1 MATQAGALPS
11 STPYLIGGDDKAKQE
26 YFDAIQKTL
35 AALEART
42 QQGPNLFQ
50 VGAALLDPGRTG
62 NFGEAVGKAAGVF
75 GAQQEKQQEAQLPI
89 AQMRAQLA
97 GQKYEVENQAK
108 ALQLL
113 SSTLG
118 VAPAQVEG
126 VLSSGNVTPDVAEK
140 LAKIYPMVAQL
151 SPKVGEIVKGT
162 FTMQN
167 ELGKLNLDRDR
178 FKADQDQRK
187 VTNAVEDRKMGMG
200 ETELIAKYGE
210 GVVELMPG
218 GTRLPPKPAVAP
230 SAPAGMPPSAGAMPP
245 PPTAGM
251 PPPPAPAGLPG
262 AAPATTVPP
271 VVMPLVAQQKAGAL
285 PTPAVSAQPAL
296 PTPGQAPTIPP
307 KPADL
312 QGMPLAAQAAIQQ
325 KRVEESDKTYNA
337 KRDEI
342 LNYTPQLLESSNTNL
357 KQLNEIATR
366 KPQIFAM
373 MQNEGLISGIMT
385 AAQEGVQAQ
394 AGQYS
399 MRVGLPVK
407 EFLQRVKLSPEDQQS
422 VRDVSRILG
431 TEFLSNVKA
440 NKGLLGVNP
449 TDNDARLL
457 QAPMASIDDSSKAV
471 QLWARQQLL
480 LNKQREAL
488 YGAYDGYTNKVGTA
502 ASPRQF
508 FSPGSVY
515 EKINKDYSDYRMQ
528 LFRQFN
534 P

>member
-1 MATQAGALPS
+1 MAQTGALPS
-11 STPYLIGGDDKAKQE
+11 ATPFMIGGDDKAKSE

-50 VGAALLDPGRTG
+50 VGAAFLDPGRTG
-62 NFGEAVGKAAGVF
+62 NFGEALGRASGVVA
-75 GAQQEKQQEAQLPI
+75 AQQEKQREAELPI

-97 GQKYEVENQAK
+97 GQKYEVENQGK

-113 SSTLG
+113 SATLG

-126 VLSSGNVTPDVAEK
+126 ILSSGNVTPDVAAK

-167 ELGKLNLDRDR
+167 EMGKLNLDREK
-178 FKADQDQRK
+178 FVAEQDQRK
-187 VTNAVEDRKMGMG
+187 VTNATKDRELGMN
-200 ETELIAKYGE
+200 EAELIAKYGQD
-210 GVVELMPG
+210 VVALMPLG
-218 GTRLPPKPAVAP
+218 KRLGDVPKPAPVGAALPVMPGAP
-230 SAPAGMPPSAGAMPP
+230 SAM
-245 PPTAGM
+245 
-251 PPPPAPAGLPG
+251 PG
-262 AAPATTVPP
+262 AAPAAAVPGAPVPPP
-271 VVMPLVAQQKAGAL
+271 VVMPLVAQQQAGQP
-285 PTPAVSAQPAL
+285 PTPAVTAQPTM
-296 PTPGQAPTIPP
+296 PTPGQAPR
-307 KPADL
+307 ANDL
-312 QGMPLAAQAAIQQ
+312 GGMPLQSRAEIE
-325 KRVEESDKTYNA
+325 KRRVEEADKSFNL

-366 KPQIFAM
+366 RPQIFAI
-373 MQNEGLISGIMT
+373 MQEKGLLSGLLT
-385 AAQEGVQAQ
+385 AAQEGAQAQ
-394 AGQYS
+394 AGTYTA
-399 MRVGLPVK
+399 RLGLPVK
-407 EFLQRVKLSPEDQQS
+407 DFLQRVRLEPEDQQA

-431 TEFLSNVKA
+431 TEFLANVKA

-488 YGAYDGYTNKVGTA
+488 YGAYDGYTSRVGPA

-515 EKINKDYSDYRMQ
+515 EKINKDYAEYRMQ

-534 P
+534 PQ

>member
-1 MATQAGALPS
+1 MATTGALPA
-11 STPYLIGGDDKAKQE
+11 STPFMIGGDDQAKQE

-42 QQGPNLFQ
+42 QQGPNWFQ

-62 NFGEAVGKAAGVF
+62 NFGEAAGRAAGVI
-75 GAQQEKQQEAQLPI
+75 GAQQEKMQEAQLPI

-97 GQKYEVENQAK
+97 GQKYEVENQGK

-113 SSTLG
+113 SATLG
-118 VAPAQVEG
+118 VSPAQVEG
-126 VLSSGNVTPDVAEK
+126 ILSSGNVTPDVAEK
-140 LAKIYPMVAQL
+140 LAKIYPVVAQL
-151 SPKVGEIVKGT
+151 SPKVGEVVKNT
-162 FTMQN
+162 FTMQS
-167 ELGKLNLDRDR
+167 ELGKNQLAVKQFD
-178 FKADQDQRK
+178 AEQAQRK
-187 VTNAVEDRKMGMG
+187 ITNALADRKEGMN
-200 ETELIAKYGE
+200 EAELIAKYGPDI
-210 GVVELMPG
+210 VELMPG
-218 GTRLPPKPAVAP
+218 GKRLVDTKPAPVVQPPAAGALP
-230 SAPAGMPPSAGAMPP
+230 GAPAALPGAVPG
-245 PPTAGM
+245 A
-251 PPPPAPAGLPG
+251 PAPA
-262 AAPATTVPP
+262 P
-271 VVMPLVAQQKAGAL
+271 VVMPLVAQQQAGQL
-285 PTPAVSAQPAL
+285 PAAPAAPAVTAQP
-296 PTPGQAPTIPP
+296 TIPGQAPISAG

-312 QGMPLAAQAAIQQ
+312 AGVPLAAQAEIQR
-325 KRVEESDKTYNA
+325 KRIEEADKSFNA

-342 LNYTPQLLESSNTNL
+342 TNYTPQLLESSNTNL
-357 KQLNEIATR
+357 KQLDEIARR

-373 MQNEGLISGIMT
+373 MQNEGLIAGLMT

-394 AGQYS
+394 AGQYNV
-399 MRVGLPVK
+399 RVGLPVK
-407 EFLQRVKLSPEDQQS
+407 DFLQRVKLSPEDQQA

-480 LNKQREAL
+480 LNKQREKL
-488 YGAYDGYTNKVGTA
+488 YEAYDQYSTKAGPS

-515 EKINKDYSDYRMQ
+515 DKINKEYADYRMQ

>member
-1 MATQAGALPS
+1 MAATGALPS
-11 STPYLIGGDDKAKQE
+11 SMPFMLGGDDKAKSE

-62 NFGEAVGKAAGVF
+62 NFGEAVGRAAGVV
-75 GAQQEKQQEAQLPI
+75 GQYQEKQREAELPI

-97 GQKYEVENQAK
+97 GQKYEVENQGK

-113 SSTLG
+113 ASTLG

-126 VLSSGNVTPDVAEK
+126 VLSSGNMTPDVAAK

-167 ELGKLNLDRDR
+167 EMGKLGLDREK
-178 FKADQDQRK
+178 FVAEQTQRQ
-187 VTNAVEDRKMGMG
+187 VTNAVKDRELGM
-200 ETELIAKYGE
+200 TEADLIAKYGADI
-210 GVVELMPG
+210 VPLMPG
-218 GTRLPPKPAVAP
+218 GKRLGDVPKPA
-230 SAPAGMPPSAGAMPP
+230 
-245 PPTAGM
+245 
-251 PPPPAPAGLPG
+251 PAPAATMPGAPAVMPG
-262 AAPATTVPP
+262 AAPGPVPGAPVPPP
-271 VVMPLVAQQKAGAL
+271 VVMPLVAQQQAGQPPA
-285 PTPAVSAQPAL
+285 PAVTAQPSM
-296 PTPGQAPTIPP
+296 PTPGQAPR
-307 KPADL
+307 ASDL
-312 QGMPLAAQAAIQQ
+312 QGMPLQSRAEIE
-325 KRVEESDKTYNA
+325 KRRVEEADKGFNL

-342 LNYTPQLLESSNTNL
+342 LSYTPQLLESSNTNL
-357 KQLNEIATR
+357 KQLNDIATR
-366 KPQIFAM
+366 RPQIFAI
-373 MQNEGLISGIMT
+373 MQEKGLISGLLT
-385 AAQEGVQAQ
+385 AAQEGAQ
-394 AGQYS
+394 ANVGTYS
-399 MRVGLPVK
+399 ARLGLPVK
-407 EFLQRVKLSPEDQQS
+407 DFLQRVKLEPEDQQA

-431 TEFLSNVKA
+431 AEFLSNVKA

-488 YGAYDGYTNKVGTA
+488 YGAYDGYSSRVGPA

-515 EKINKDYSDYRMQ
+515 EKINKDYAEYRMQ

-534 P
+534 PQ

>member
-1 MATQAGALPS
+1 MATPTGALPS
-11 STPYLIGGDDKAKQE
+11 SMPFMIGGDDKAKSE

-62 NFGEAVGKAAGVF
+62 NFGEAVGRAAGVV
-75 GAQQEKQQEAQLPI
+75 GQYQEKQREAELPI

-97 GQKYEVENQAK
+97 GQKYEVENQGK

-113 SSTLG
+113 SATLG

-126 VLSSGNVTPDVAEK
+126 VLSSGNMTPDVAAK

-167 ELGKLNLDRDR
+167 EMGKLGLDREK
-178 FKADQDQRK
+178 FVAEQTQRQ
-187 VTNAVEDRKMGMG
+187 VTNAVKDRELGM
-200 ETELIAKYGE
+200 TEADLIAKYGADI
-210 GVVELMPG
+210 VPLMPG
-218 GTRLPPKPAVAP
+218 GKRLGDIPKPAPAP
-230 SAPAGMPPSAGAMPP
+230 TTAMPGAPAVM
-245 PPTAGM
+245 
-251 PPPPAPAGLPG
+251 PG
-262 AAPATTVPP
+262 AAPGPVPGAPVPPP
-271 VVMPLVAQQKAGAL
+271 VVMPLVAQQQAGQPPA
-285 PTPAVSAQPAL
+285 PAVTAQPPM
-296 PTPGQAPTIPP
+296 PTPGQAPR
-307 KPADL
+307 ASDL
-312 QGMPLAAQAAIQQ
+312 QGMPLQSRAEIE
-325 KRVEESDKTYNA
+325 KRRVEEADKSFNL

-366 KPQIFAM
+366 RPQIFAI
-373 MQNEGLISGIMT
+373 MQEKGLLSGLLT
-385 AAQEGVQAQ
+385 AAQEGAQAQ
-394 AGQYS
+394 AGTYTA
-399 MRVGLPVK
+399 RLGLPVK
-407 EFLQRVKLSPEDQQS
+407 DFLQRVKLEPEDQQA

-431 TEFLSNVKA
+431 TEFLANVKA
-440 NKGLLGVNP
+440 NKGLLGINP

-471 QLWARQQLL
+471 QLWSRQQLL

-488 YGAYDGYTNKVGTA
+488 YGAYDGYTRRVGPA

-515 EKINKDYSDYRMQ
+515 EKINKDYADYRMQ

-534 P
+534 PQ

>member
-1 MATQAGALPS
+1 MAATGALPS
-11 STPYLIGGDDKAKQE
+11 STPFMIGGDDKAKTE

-62 NFGEAVGKAAGVF
+62 NFGEAVGRAAGVV
-75 GAQQEKQQEAQLPI
+75 GQYQEKQREAELPI

-97 GQKYEVENQAK
+97 GQKYEVENQGK

-113 SSTLG
+113 SATLG

-126 VLSSGNVTPDVAEK
+126 VLSSGNVTPDVAAK

-167 ELGKLNLDRDR
+167 EMGKLNLDREK
-178 FKADQDQRK
+178 FVAEQDQRK
-187 VTNAVEDRKMGMG
+187 VTNAVKDRELGM
-200 ETELIAKYGE
+200 TEADLIAKYGDA
-210 GVVELMPG
+210 VVAIMPG
-218 GTRLPPKPAVAP
+218 GQRFGNIPKPAPVGAPAPAAAMPGAP
-230 SAPAGMPPSAGAMPP
+230 SAM
-245 PPTAGM
+245 
-251 PPPPAPAGLPG
+251 PG
-262 AAPATTVPP
+262 AAPGAVPGAPAPAP
-271 VVMPLVAQQKAGAL
+271 VVMPLVAQQQAGQPPA
-285 PTPAVSAQPAL
+285 PAVTAQPPM
-296 PTPGQAPTIPP
+296 PTPGQAPR
-307 KPADL
+307 ASDL
-312 QGMPLAAQAAIQQ
+312 QGMPLQSRAEIE
-325 KRVEESDKTYNA
+325 KRRVEEADKSFNL

-366 KPQIFAM
+366 RPQIFAI
-373 MQNEGLISGIMT
+373 MQEKGLLSGLLT
-385 AAQEGVQAQ
+385 AAQEGAQAQ
-394 AGQYS
+394 AGTYTA
-399 MRVGLPVK
+399 RLGLPVK
-407 EFLQRVKLSPEDQQS
+407 DFLQRVKLEPEDQQA

-431 TEFLSNVKA
+431 TEFLANVKA
-440 NKGLLGVNP
+440 NKGLLGINP

-457 QAPMASIDDSSKAV
+457 QAPMASIDDSSRAV

-480 LNKQREAL
+480 LNKQREKL
-488 YGAYDGYTNKVGTA
+488 YGAYDAYTSSVGPA

-508 FSPGSVY
+508 FSPGSIY
-515 EKINKDYSDYRMQ
+515 EKINKEYADYRMQ

>member
-1 MATQAGALPS
+1 MATPTGALPS
-11 STPYLIGGDDKAKQE
+11 SLPFMLGGDDKAKNE

-62 NFGEAVGKAAGVF
+62 NFGEAVGRAAGVV
-75 GAQQEKQQEAQLPI
+75 GQYQEKQREAALPI

-97 GQKYEVENQAK
+97 GQKYEVENQGK

-113 SSTLG
+113 SATLG

-126 VLSSGNVTPDVAEK
+126 VLSSGNVTPDVAAK

-167 ELGKLNLDRDR
+167 EMGKLQLDRD
-178 FKADQDQRK
+178 KLKGEQDQRK
-187 VTNAVEDRKMGMG
+187 VTNALEDRKLGMN
-200 ETELIAKYGE
+200 EAELIAKYGQD
-210 GVVELMPG
+210 VVALMPSG
-218 GTRLPPKPAVAP
+218 VRLADVPKPVPAVQQ
-230 SAPAGMPPSAGAMPP
+230 
-245 PPTAGM
+245 
-251 PPPPAPAGLPG
+251 PAPAAAMPGAPAAMPG
-262 AAPATTVPP
+262 AAPGAVPGAPVPPP
-271 VVMPLVAQQKAGAL
+271 VVMPLVAQQQAGQPPA
-285 PTPAVSAQPAL
+285 PAVTAQPPM
-296 PTPGQAPTIPP
+296 PTPGQAPR
-307 KPADL
+307 ASDL
-312 QGMPLAAQAAIQQ
+312 QGMPLQSRAEIE
-325 KRVEESDKTYNA
+325 KRRVEEADKSFNL

-366 KPQIFAM
+366 RPQIFAI
-373 MQNEGLISGIMT
+373 MQEKGLLSGLLT
-385 AAQEGVQAQ
+385 AAQEGAQAQ
-394 AGQYS
+394 AGTYTA
-399 MRVGLPVK
+399 RLGLPVK
-407 EFLQRVKLSPEDQQS
+407 DFLQRVKLEPEDQQA

-431 TEFLSNVKA
+431 TEFLANVKA
-440 NKGLLGVNP
+440 NKGLLGINP

-488 YGAYDGYTNKVGTA
+488 YGAYDGYTSRVGPA

-515 EKINKDYSDYRMQ
+515 EKINKDYAEYRMQ

-534 P
+534 PQ

>member
-1 MATQAGALPS
+1 MATPTGALPS
-11 STPYLIGGDDKAKQE
+11 SLPFMLGGDDKAKSE

-62 NFGEAVGKAAGVF
+62 NFGEAVGRAAGVV
-75 GAQQEKQQEAQLPI
+75 GQYQEKQREAELPI

-97 GQKYEVENQAK
+97 GQKYEVENQGK

-113 SSTLG
+113 SATLG

-126 VLSSGNVTPDVAEK
+126 VLSSGNVPPDVAAK

-167 ELGKLNLDRDR
+167 EMGKLGLERER
-178 FKADQDQRK
+178 FVAEQDQRK
-187 VTNAVEDRKMGMG
+187 VTNAVKDRELGMT
-200 ETELIAKYGE
+200 ETELIAKYGDA
-210 GVVELMPG
+210 VVALMPSG
-218 GTRLPPKPAVAP
+218 QRFAGSKPAAP
-230 SAPAGMPPSAGAMPP
+230 VVQ
-245 PPTAGM
+245 
-251 PPPPAPAGLPG
+251 PPAPAAAVPGVPAALPG
-262 AAPATTVPP
+262 AAPGAIPGAPVPPP
-271 VVMPLVAQQKAGAL
+271 VVMPLVAQQQAA
-285 PTPAVSAQPAL
+285 PTAPAVTAQPAM
-296 PTPGQAPTIPP
+296 PTPGQVPRAN
-307 KPADL
+307 DL
-312 QGMPLAAQAAIQQ
+312 GGMPLQSQAEIQKQ
-325 KRVEESDKTYNA
+325 RVQEADKSFNA

-342 LNYTPQLLESSNTNL
+342 LNYTPQLLEASNTNL
-357 KQLNEIATR
+357 KQLNEIATN
-366 KPQIFAM
+366 KPQIFAI
-373 MQNEGLISGIMT
+373 MQQQGLLAGLMT
-385 AAQEGVQAQ
+385 AAQEGIQAQ
-394 AGQYS
+394 AGAYQV
-399 MRVGLPVK
+399 RIGLPVK
-407 EFLQRVKLSPEDQQS
+407 DFLEKVKLSPADQQS

-488 YGAYDGYTNKVGTA
+488 YGAYDGYTSRVGPA

-515 EKINKDYSDYRMQ
+515 EKINKDYSGLRME

-534 P
+534 PQ

>member
-1 MATQAGALPS
+1 MATTGALPS
-11 STPYLIGGDDKAKQE
+11 TTPFLIGGDDKAKSE

-42 QQGPNLFQ
+42 QQGPNPFQ
-50 VGAALLDPGRTG
+50 VAAALLDPGRTG
-62 NFGEAVGKAAGVF
+62 HFSEAAGKASGVI
-75 GAQQEKQQEAQLPI
+75 GQYQEKQREAELPI

-97 GQKYEVENQAK
+97 GQKYEVENQGK

-113 SSTLG
+113 ASTLG

-126 VLSSGNVTPDVAEK
+126 VLSSGNVTPDVAAK

-167 ELGKLNLDRDR
+167 EMGKLQLDRDR
-178 FKADQDQRK
+178 FKQEQDQRLI
-187 VTNAVEDRKMGMG
+187 TNALEDRKLGM
-200 ETELIAKYGE
+200 TEADLIAKYGDA
-210 GVVELMPG
+210 VVAIMPG
-218 GTRLPPKPAVAP
+218 GQRFAGSKPAAP
-230 SAPAGMPPSAGAMPP
+230 VVQ
-245 PPTAGM
+245 
-251 PPPPAPAGLPG
+251 PPAPAAAMPGAPSAMPG
-262 AAPATTVPP
+262 AAPGAVPGASVPPP
-271 VVMPLVAQQKAGAL
+271 VVMPLVAQQQAA
-285 PTPAVSAQPAL
+285 PAAPAVTAQPPM
-296 PTPGQAPTIPP
+296 PTPGQAPR
-307 KPADL
+307 ANDL
-312 QGMPLAAQAAIQQ
+312 QGMPLQSRAEIEKQ
-325 KRVEESDKTYNA
+325 RVQEADKSFNL

-357 KQLNEIATR
+357 KQLNEIATN
-366 KPQIFAM
+366 KPQIFAI
-373 MQNEGLISGIMT
+373 MQQQGLLAGLMT
-385 AAQEGVQAQ
+385 AAQEGIQAQ
-394 AGQYS
+394 AGAYQV
-399 MRVGLPVK
+399 RIGLPVK
-407 EFLQRVKLSPEDQQS
+407 DFLEKVKLSPADQQS

-431 TEFLSNVKA
+431 SEFLSNVKA
-440 NKGLLGVNP
+440 NKGLLGMNP

-457 QAPMASIDDSSKAV
+457 QAPMANIEDSSKAV

-488 YGAYDGYTNKVGTA
+488 YGAYDGYASKVGPA

-515 EKINKDYSDYRMQ
+515 EKINKDYAEYRMQ

-534 P
+534 PQ

>member
-1 MATQAGALPS
+1 MATAGALPS
-11 STPYLIGGDDKAKQE
+11 SSPFLIGGDDKAKTE

-62 NFGEAVGKAAGVF
+62 NFGEALGRASGVVG
-75 GAQQEKQQEAQLPI
+75 QYQEKQREAELPI

-97 GQKYEVENQAK
+97 GQKYEVENQGK

-126 VLSSGNVTPDVAEK
+126 VLASGNVTPDVAAK
-140 LAKIYPMVAQL
+140 LAKIYPIVAQL

-162 FTMQN
+162 FTMQTD
-167 ELGKLNLDRDR
+167 LDKSQLERQK
-178 FKADQDQRK
+178 FEAEQGQRK
-187 VTNAVEDRKMGMG
+187 ITNALEDRKLGMN
-200 ETELIAKYGE
+200 EAELISKYGAD
-210 GVVELMPG
+210 VVALMPG
-218 GTRLPPKPAVAP
+218 GQRLADVPKPSPVVQPPAMP
-230 SAPAGMPPSAGAMPP
+230 GAPAALPGAVP
-245 PPTAGM
+245 GV
-251 PPPPAPAGLPG
+251 PAPA
-262 AAPATTVPP
+262 P
-271 VVMPLVAQQKAGAL
+271 VVMPLVAQQQAGQM
-285 PTPAVSAQPAL
+285 PTPAVNAQPAM
-296 PTPGQAPTIPP
+296 PTPGQAPVSAG

-312 QGMPLAAQAAIQQ
+312 AGIPLAAQADIQKQ
-325 KRVEESDKTYNA
+325 RVQDTDKVFNA

-342 LNYTPQLLESSNTNL
+342 VNFTPQLLESSNTNL
-357 KQLNEIATR
+357 KQLDQIAAK

-373 MQNEGLISGIMT
+373 MQNEGLISGLMT
-385 AAQEGVQAQ
+385 AAQEGIQAQ
-394 AGQYS
+394 AGQYNA
-399 MRVGLPVK
+399 RIGLPVK

-457 QAPMASIDDSSKAV
+457 QAPMASIDDSSRAV

-488 YGAYDGYTNKVGTA
+488 YGAYDQYSTKAGA
-502 ASPRQF
+502 SASPRQF

-515 EKINKDYSDYRMQ
+515 EKINKDYADYRMR
-528 LFRQFN
+528 LFNQFN

>member
-1 MATQAGALPS
+1 MATTGALPS
-11 STPYLIGGDDKAKQE
+11 STPFMIGGDDRAKQE

-62 NFGEAVGKAAGVF
+62 NFGEALGRAAGVI
-75 GAQQEKQQEAQLPI
+75 GQQQEKQREAELPI

-97 GQKYEVENQAK
+97 GQKYEVENQGK

-113 SSTLG
+113 SATLG

-126 VLSSGNVTPDVAEK
+126 VLSSGNVTPDVAAK
-140 LAKIYPMVAQL
+140 LAKIYPVVAQL

-162 FTMQN
+162 FTMQSD
-167 ELGKLNLDRDR
+167 LDKLNLDRQKFD
-178 FKADQDQRK
+178 AEQGQRK
-187 VTNAVEDRKMGMG
+187 ITNALEDRKMGMS
-200 ETELIAKYGE
+200 EAELIAKYGLDI
-210 GVVELMPG
+210 VALMPSG
-218 GTRLPPKPAVAP
+218 VRLADVPKPAA
-230 SAPAGMPPSAGAMPP
+230 
-245 PPTAGM
+245 
-251 PPPPAPAGLPG
+251 PPAPAGALPG
-262 AAPATTVPP
+262 APTAMPGAVPGVPAPAP
-271 VVMPLVAQQKAGAL
+271 VVMPLVAQQQAGQL
-285 PTPAVSAQPAL
+285 PAAPAVTAQPAM
-296 PTPGQAPTIPP
+296 PTPGQAPISAG

-312 QGMPLAAQAAIQQ
+312 VGVPLAAQAEIQKQ
-325 KRVEESDKTYNA
+325 RVQDTDKVFNA

-342 LNYTPQLLESSNTNL
+342 VNYTPQLLESSNTNL
-357 KQLNEIATR
+357 KQLDDIARR

-373 MQNEGLISGIMT
+373 MQNEGLISGLMT
-385 AAQEGVQAQ
+385 AAQEGIQAQ
-394 AGQYS
+394 AGQYNV
-399 MRVGLPVK
+399 RIGLPVK
-407 EFLQRVKLSPEDQQS
+407 EFLQRVKLSPEDQQA

-431 TEFLSNVKA
+431 SEFLSNVKA

-457 QAPMASIDDSSKAV
+457 QAPMASIDDSSRAV

-488 YGAYDGYTNKVGTA
+488 YSAYDQYSAKAGPS

-515 EKINKDYSDYRMQ
+515 EKINKDYADYRMQ

>member
-1 MATQAGALPS
+1 MATPTGALPS
-11 STPYLIGGDDKAKQE
+11 STPFMIGGDDKAKNE

-42 QQGPNLFQ
+42 QQGPNWFQ
-50 VGAALLDPGRTG
+50 VGAALLDPGKTG
-62 NFGEAVGKAAGVF
+62 NFGEAAGRASGVI
-75 GAQQEKQQEAQLPI
+75 GQYQEKQNEAQLPI

-108 ALQLL
+108 ALQML
-113 SSTLG
+113 SATLG
-118 VAPAQVEG
+118 VAPAQVQG
-126 VLSSGNVTPDVAEK
+126 VLSSGNVTPDVAAK
-140 LAKIYPMVAQL
+140 LAQIYPMVAQL

-167 ELGKLNLDRDR
+167 EMGKLGLDREK
-178 FKADQDQRK
+178 FNAEQAQRK
-187 VTNAVEDRKMGMG
+187 VTNAVEDRKLGMG
-200 ETELIAKYGE
+200 ETELIAKYGQD
-210 GVVELMPG
+210 VVALMPG
-218 GTRLPPKPAVAP
+218 SQRLGDIPKPAA
-230 SAPAGMPPSAGAMPP
+230 APA
-245 PPTAGM
+245 
-251 PPPPAPAGLPG
+251 PAPQAGLPG
-262 AAPATTVPP
+262 APAALPGAAPTIPGAPPVPP
-271 VVMPLVAQQKAGAL
+271 VVMPLVAQQQAA
-285 PTPAVSAQPAL
+285 PAAPAVTAQPPM
-296 PTPGQAPTIPP
+296 PTPGQMPRAN
-307 KPADL
+307 DL
-312 QGMPLAAQAAIQQ
+312 GGMPLQSQAEIARQ
-325 KRVEESDKTYNA
+325 RVQEADKSFNA

-373 MQNEGLISGIMT
+373 MQNEGLISGLMT

-394 AGQYS
+394 AGQYNV
-399 MRVGLPVK
+399 RIGLPVK
-407 EFLQRVKLSPEDQQS
+407 DFLQRVKLKGEDQQS

-431 TEFLSNVKA
+431 AEFLSNVKA

-457 QAPMASIDDSSKAV
+457 QAPMASIDDSSRAV
-471 QLWARQQLL
+471 QLWSRQQLL

-488 YGAYDGYTNKVGTA
+488 YGAYDGYTSKVGPA

-515 EKINKDYSDYRMQ
+515 EKINKDYADYRMQ

>member
-1 MATQAGALPS
+1 MAQTGALPS
-11 STPYLIGGDDKAKQE
+11 TTPFMLGGDDKAKSE

-50 VGAALLDPGRTG
+50 VGAAFLDPGRTG
-62 NFGEAVGKAAGVF
+62 NFGEALGRASGVVA
-75 GAQQEKQQEAQLPI
+75 AQQEKQREAELPI

-97 GQKYEVENQAK
+97 GQKYEVENQGK

-113 SSTLG
+113 SATLG

-126 VLSSGNVTPDVAEK
+126 VLSSGNVTPDVAAK

-167 ELGKLNLDRDR
+167 EMGKLNLDREK
-178 FKADQDQRK
+178 FVAEQDQRK
-187 VTNAVEDRKMGMG
+187 ISNATKDRELGMN
-200 ETELIAKYGE
+200 EAELIAKYGQD
-210 GVVELMPG
+210 VVALMPLG
-218 GTRLPPKPAVAP
+218 KRLGDVPKPAPVGAASPAMPGAP
-230 SAPAGMPPSAGAMPP
+230 SAM
-245 PPTAGM
+245 
-251 PPPPAPAGLPG
+251 PG
-262 AAPATTVPP
+262 AAPGAVPGAPVPPP
-271 VVMPLVAQQKAGAL
+271 VVMPLVAQQQAAP
-285 PTPAVSAQPAL
+285 PTPAVTAQPTM
-296 PTPGQAPTIPP
+296 PTPGQAPR
-307 KPADL
+307 ASDL
-312 QGMPLAAQAAIQQ
+312 QGMPLQSRAEIE
-325 KRVEESDKTYNA
+325 KRRVEEADKSFNA

-366 KPQIFAM
+366 RPQIFAI
-373 MQNEGLISGIMT
+373 MQEKGLLSGLLT
-385 AAQEGVQAQ
+385 AAQEGAQAQ
-394 AGQYS
+394 AGTYTA
-399 MRVGLPVK
+399 RLGLPVK
-407 EFLQRVKLSPEDQQS
+407 DFLQRVRLEPEDQQA

-431 TEFLSNVKA
+431 TEFLANVKA

-488 YGAYDGYTNKVGTA
+488 YGAYDGYTSKVGPA

-515 EKINKDYSDYRMQ
+515 EKINKDYAEYRMQ

-534 P
+534 PQ

>member
-1 MATQAGALPS
+1 MATPTGALPS
-11 STPYLIGGDDKAKQE
+11 SLPFMLGGDDKAKSE

-42 QQGPNLFQ
+42 QQGPNWFQ
-50 VGAALLDPGRTG
+50 VGAALLDPGKTG
-62 NFGEAVGKAAGVF
+62 NFGEAAGRAAGVL
-75 GAQQEKQQEAQLPI
+75 GAQQEKQREAELPI

-97 GQKYEVENQAK
+97 GQKYEVENQGK

-113 SSTLG
+113 SATLG

-126 VLSSGNVTPDVAEK
+126 VLSSGNVPPDVAAK

-167 ELGKLNLDRDR
+167 EMGKLNLDREK
-178 FKADQDQRK
+178 FVAEQDQRK
-187 VTNAVEDRKMGMG
+187 VTNAVKDRELGM
-200 ETELIAKYGE
+200 TEADLIAKYGDA
-210 GVVELMPG
+210 VVAIMPG
-218 GTRLPPKPAVAP
+218 GQRFGNIPKPAPVGAPAPAAAMPGAP
-230 SAPAGMPPSAGAMPP
+230 SAM
-245 PPTAGM
+245 
-251 PPPPAPAGLPG
+251 PG
-262 AAPATTVPP
+262 AAPGAVPGAPVPPP
-271 VVMPLVAQQKAGAL
+271 VVMPLVAQQQAGQP
-285 PTPAVSAQPAL
+285 PTPAVTAQPPM
-296 PTPGQAPTIPP
+296 PTPGQVPRAN
-307 KPADL
+307 DL
-312 QGMPLAAQAAIQQ
+312 GGMPLQSQAEIQKQ
-325 KRVEESDKTYNA
+325 RVQEADKSFNA

-373 MQNEGLISGIMT
+373 MQNEGLLSGLMT
-385 AAQEGVQAQ
+385 AAQEGIQAQ
-394 AGQYS
+394 AGQYNV
-399 MRVGLPVK
+399 RVGLPVK
-407 EFLQRVKLSPEDQQS
+407 EFLQRVKLSPEDQQA

-457 QAPMASIDDSSKAV
+457 QAPMASIDDSSRAV

-480 LNKQREAL
+480 LNKQREKL
-488 YGAYDGYTNKVGTA
+488 YGAYDAYTSSVGPA

-515 EKINKDYSDYRMQ
+515 EKINKEYADYRMQ

>member
-1 MATQAGALPS
+1 MAQTGALPS
-11 STPYLIGGDDKAKQE
+11 STPFMIGGDDKAKSE

-50 VGAALLDPGRTG
+50 VGAAFLDPGRTG
-62 NFGEAVGKAAGVF
+62 NFGEALGRASGVVA
-75 GAQQEKQQEAQLPI
+75 AQQEKQREAELPI

-97 GQKYEVENQAK
+97 GQKYEVENQGK

-113 SSTLG
+113 SATLG

-126 VLSSGNVTPDVAEK
+126 VLSSGNVTPDVAAK

-167 ELGKLNLDRDR
+167 EIGKLNLDRER
-178 FKADQDQRK
+178 FVAEQTQRQ
-187 VTNAVEDRKMGMG
+187 VTNAVKDRELGMN
-200 ETELIAKYGE
+200 EADLIAKYGADI
-210 GVVELMPG
+210 VPLMPG
-218 GTRLPPKPAVAP
+218 GKRLGDIPKPAPAP
-230 SAPAGMPPSAGAMPP
+230 TTAMPGAPAAM
-245 PPTAGM
+245 
-251 PPPPAPAGLPG
+251 PG
-262 AAPATTVPP
+262 AAPGPVPGAPVPPP
-271 VVMPLVAQQKAGAL
+271 VVMPLVAQQQAGQPPA
-285 PTPAVSAQPAL
+285 PAVTAQPPM
-296 PTPGQAPTIPP
+296 PTPGQAPR
-307 KPADL
+307 ASDL
-312 QGMPLAAQAAIQQ
+312 QGMPLQSRAEIE
-325 KRVEESDKTYNA
+325 KRRVEEADKSFNL

-366 KPQIFAM
+366 RPQIFAI
-373 MQNEGLISGIMT
+373 MQEKGLLSGLLT
-385 AAQEGVQAQ
+385 AAQEGAQAQ
-394 AGQYS
+394 AGTYTA
-399 MRVGLPVK
+399 RLGLPVK
-407 EFLQRVKLSPEDQQS
+407 DFLQRVRLEPEDQQA

-431 TEFLSNVKA
+431 TEFLANVKA

-488 YGAYDGYTNKVGTA
+488 YGAYDGYTSKVGPA

-515 EKINKDYSDYRMQ
+515 EKINKDYAEYRMQ

-534 P
+534 PQ

>member
-1 MATQAGALPS
+1 MAATGALPS
-11 STPYLIGGDDKAKQE
+11 SMPFMLGGDDKAKSE

-62 NFGEAVGKAAGVF
+62 NFGEAVGRAAGVV
-75 GAQQEKQQEAQLPI
+75 GQYQEKQNEAQLPI

-97 GQKYEVENQAK
+97 GQKYEVENQGK

-126 VLSSGNVTPDVAEK
+126 VLSSGNVTPDVAAK

-167 ELGKLNLDRDR
+167 EMGKLGLDREK
-178 FKADQDQRK
+178 FVAEQDQRK
-187 VTNAVEDRKMGMG
+187 VINATKDRELGM
-200 ETELIAKYGE
+200 TEADLIAKYGDA
-210 GVVELMPG
+210 VVAVMPG
-218 GTRLPPKPAVAP
+218 GKRLGDIPKPA
-230 SAPAGMPPSAGAMPP
+230 
-245 PPTAGM
+245 
-251 PPPPAPAGLPG
+251 PAPAATMPGAPAAMPG
-262 AAPATTVPP
+262 AAPGPVPGAPVPPP
-271 VVMPLVAQQKAGAL
+271 VVMPLVAQQQAGQPPA
-285 PTPAVSAQPAL
+285 PAVTAQPPM
-296 PTPGQAPTIPP
+296 PTPGQAPRPN
-307 KPADL
+307 DL
-312 QGMPLAAQAAIQQ
+312 QGMPLQSQAEIQR
-325 KRVEESDKTYNA
+325 KRVEEADKGFNL

-342 LNYTPQLLESSNTNL
+342 LSYTPQLLESSNTNL
-357 KQLNEIATR
+357 KQLNDIATKR
-366 KPQIFAM
+366 PQIFAI
-373 MQNEGLISGIMT
+373 MQEKGLISGLLT
-385 AAQEGVQAQ
+385 AAQEGAQ
-394 AGQYS
+394 ANVGTYS
-399 MRVGLPVK
+399 ARLGLPVK
-407 EFLQRVKLSPEDQQS
+407 DFLQRVKLEPEDQQA

-431 TEFLSNVKA
+431 AEFLSNVKA
-440 NKGLLGVNP
+440 NKGLLGMNP

-471 QLWARQQLL
+471 QLWSRQQLL

-488 YGAYDGYTNKVGTA
+488 YGAYDGYSSRVGPA

-515 EKINKDYSDYRMQ
+515 EKINKDYAEYRMQ

-534 P
+534 PQ

>member
-1 MATQAGALPS
+1 MAQTGALPS
-11 STPYLIGGDDKAKQE
+11 ATPFLIGGDDKAKSE

-35 AALEART
+35 SALEART
-42 QQGPNLFQ
+42 QQGPNPFQ

-62 NFGEAVGKAAGVF
+62 NFGEAVGRAAGVV
-75 GAQQEKQQEAQLPI
+75 GQYQEKQREAELPI

-97 GQKYEVENQAK
+97 GQKYEVENQGK

-113 SSTLG
+113 AATLG

-126 VLSSGNVTPDVAEK
+126 VLSSGNVTPDVAAK

-167 ELGKLNLDRDR
+167 EMGKLSLDREK
-178 FKADQDQRK
+178 FVAEQDQRK
-187 VTNAVEDRKMGMG
+187 IINATKDRELGMN
-200 ETELIAKYGE
+200 EAELIAKYGQD
-210 GVVELMPG
+210 VVALMPLG
-218 GTRLPPKPAVAP
+218 KRLGDVPKPAPVGAALPAMPGAP
-230 SAPAGMPPSAGAMPP
+230 SAM
-245 PPTAGM
+245 
-251 PPPPAPAGLPG
+251 PG
-262 AAPATTVPP
+262 AAPGAVPCAPVPPP
-271 VVMPLVAQQKAGAL
+271 VVMPLVAQQQASQP
-285 PTPAVSAQPAL
+285 PTPAVTAQPTM
-296 PTPGQAPTIPP
+296 PTPGQAPR
-307 KPADL
+307 ANDL
-312 QGMPLAAQAAIQQ
+312 QGMPLQSRAEIE
-325 KRVEESDKTYNA
+325 KRRVEEADKSFNL

-366 KPQIFAM
+366 RPQIFAI
-373 MQNEGLISGIMT
+373 MQEKGLLSGLLT
-385 AAQEGVQAQ
+385 AAQEGAQAQ
-394 AGQYS
+394 AGTYTA
-399 MRVGLPVK
+399 RLGLPVK
-407 EFLQRVKLSPEDQQS
+407 DFLQRVKLEPEDQQA

-431 TEFLSNVKA
+431 TEFLANVKA

-488 YGAYDGYTNKVGTA
+488 YGAYDGYTSRVGPA

-515 EKINKDYSDYRMQ
+515 EKINKDYAEYRMQ

-534 P
+534 PQ

>member
-1 MATQAGALPS
+1 MATPTGALPS
-11 STPYLIGGDDKAKQE
+11 ATPFMLGGDDKAKSE
-26 YFDAIQKTL
+26 YIDAIQKTL

-42 QQGPNLFQ
+42 KQGPNLFQ
-50 VGAALLDPGRTG
+50 VGAAFLDPGRTG
-62 NFGEAVGKAAGVF
+62 NFGEALGRASGVVG
-75 GAQQEKQQEAQLPI
+75 QYQEKQREAELPI

-97 GQKYEVENQAK
+97 GQKYEVENQGK

-113 SSTLG
+113 SATLG

-126 VLSSGNVTPDVAEK
+126 VLSSGNVTPDVAAK

-167 ELGKLNLDRDR
+167 EMGKLNLDREK
-178 FKADQDQRK
+178 FVAEQDQRK
-187 VTNAVEDRKMGMG
+187 ISNATKDRELGMN
-200 ETELIAKYGE
+200 EAELIAKYGQD
-210 GVVELMPG
+210 VVALMPLG
-218 GTRLPPKPAVAP
+218 KRLGDVPKPAPVGAASPAMPGAP
-230 SAPAGMPPSAGAMPP
+230 SAM
-245 PPTAGM
+245 
-251 PPPPAPAGLPG
+251 PG
-262 AAPATTVPP
+262 AAPGAVPGAPVPPP
-271 VVMPLVAQQKAGAL
+271 VVMPLVAQQQAAP
-285 PTPAVSAQPAL
+285 PTPAVTAQPTM
-296 PTPGQAPTIPP
+296 PTPGQAPR
-307 KPADL
+307 ASDL
-312 QGMPLAAQAAIQQ
+312 QGMPLQSRAEIE
-325 KRVEESDKTYNA
+325 KRRVEEADKSFNA

-366 KPQIFAM
+366 RPQIFAI
-373 MQNEGLISGIMT
+373 MQEKGLLSGLLT
-385 AAQEGVQAQ
+385 AAQEGAQAQ
-394 AGQYS
+394 AGTYTA
-399 MRVGLPVK
+399 RLGLPVK
-407 EFLQRVKLSPEDQQS
+407 DFLQRVRLEPEDQQA

-431 TEFLSNVKA
+431 TEFLANVKA

-488 YGAYDGYTNKVGTA
+488 YGAYDGYTSKVGPA

-515 EKINKDYSDYRMQ
+515 EKINKDYAEYRMQ

-534 P
+534 PQ

>member
-1 MATQAGALPS
+1 MAQTGALPS
-11 STPYLIGGDDKAKQE
+11 ATPFLIGGDDKAKSE

-35 AALEART
+35 TALEART

-50 VGAALLDPGRTG
+50 VGAAFLDPGRTG
-62 NFGEAVGKAAGVF
+62 NFGEALGRASGVVA
-75 GAQQEKQQEAQLPI
+75 AQQEKQREAELPI

-97 GQKYEVENQAK
+97 GQKYEVENQGK

-113 SSTLG
+113 AATLG

-126 VLSSGNVTPDVAEK
+126 VLSSGNVTPDVAAK

-167 ELGKLNLDRDR
+167 EMGKLSLDREK
-178 FKADQDQRK
+178 FVAEQDQRK
-187 VTNAVEDRKMGMG
+187 IINATKDRELGMN
-200 ETELIAKYGE
+200 EAELIAKYGQD
-210 GVVELMPG
+210 VVALMPLG
-218 GTRLPPKPAVAP
+218 KRLGDVPKPAPVGAALPAMPGAP
-230 SAPAGMPPSAGAMPP
+230 SAM
-245 PPTAGM
+245 
-251 PPPPAPAGLPG
+251 PG
-262 AAPATTVPP
+262 AAPGAVPGAPVPPP
-271 VVMPLVAQQKAGAL
+271 VVMPLVAQQQAGQP
-285 PTPAVSAQPAL
+285 PTPAVTAQPTM
-296 PTPGQAPTIPP
+296 PTPGQAPR
-307 KPADL
+307 ANDL
-312 QGMPLAAQAAIQQ
+312 QGMPLQSRAEIE
-325 KRVEESDKTYNA
+325 KRRVEEADKSFNL

-366 KPQIFAM
+366 RPQIFAI
-373 MQNEGLISGIMT
+373 MQEKGLLSGLLT
-385 AAQEGVQAQ
+385 AAQEGAQAQ
-394 AGQYS
+394 AGTYTA
-399 MRVGLPVK
+399 RLGLPVK
-407 EFLQRVKLSPEDQQS
+407 DFLQRVKLEPEDQQA

-431 TEFLSNVKA
+431 TEFLANVKA

-488 YGAYDGYTNKVGTA
+488 YGAYDGYTSRVGPA

-515 EKINKDYSDYRMQ
+515 EKINKDYAEYRMQ

-534 P
+534 PQ

>member
-1 MATQAGALPS
+1 MAQAGALPS
-11 STPYLIGGDDKAKQE
+11 STPYMIGGDDQAKTE

-42 QQGPNLFQ
+42 QQGPNWFQ

-62 NFGEAVGKAAGVF
+62 NFGEAAGRAAGVI

-97 GQKYEVENQAK
+97 GQKYEVENQGK

-118 VAPAQVEG
+118 VAPAQVEAA
-126 VLSSGNVTPDVAEK
+126 LSSGNMTPEIAAK
-140 LAKIYPMVAQL
+140 LAQIYPMVAQL

-167 ELGKLNLDRDR
+167 EMGKLGLDRER
-178 FKADQDQRK
+178 FNAEQAQRK
-187 VTNAVEDRKMGMG
+187 VSNAVEDRKLGMG
-200 ETELIAKYGE
+200 EAELIAKYGQD
-210 GVVELMPG
+210 VVALMPG
-218 GTRLPPKPAVAP
+218 SQRLGDIPKPAA
-230 SAPAGMPPSAGAMPP
+230 APA
-245 PPTAGM
+245 
-251 PPPPAPAGLPG
+251 PAPTAGLPG
-262 AAPATTVPP
+262 APAALPGAAPVIPVAPAPAP
-271 VVMPLVAQQKAGAL
+271 VVMPLVAQQQAA
-285 PTPAVSAQPAL
+285 PAVTAQPAM
-296 PTPGQAPTIPP
+296 PAPGQVPRAN
-307 KPADL
+307 DL
-312 QGMPLAAQAAIQQ
+312 GGMPLQSQAEIQKQ
-325 KRVEESDKTYNA
+325 RVQEADKSFNA

-373 MQNEGLISGIMT
+373 MQNEGLLSGLMT
-385 AAQEGVQAQ
+385 AAQEGIQAQ
-394 AGQYS
+394 AGQYNV
-399 MRVGLPVK
+399 RVGLPVK
-407 EFLQRVKLSPEDQQS
+407 EFLQRVKLSPEDQQA

-457 QAPMASIDDSSKAV
+457 QAPMASIDDSSRAV

-488 YGAYDGYTNKVGTA
+488 YGAYDGYTSKVGPA

-515 EKINKDYSDYRMQ
+515 EKINKDYAEYRMQ

-534 P
+534 PQ

>member
-1 MATQAGALPS
+1 MAQTGALPS
-11 STPYLIGGDDKAKQE
+11 TTPFMLGGDDKAKSE

-62 NFGEAVGKAAGVF
+62 NFGEAVGRAAGVV
-75 GAQQEKQQEAQLPI
+75 GQYQEKQREAELPI

-97 GQKYEVENQAK
+97 GQKYEVENQGK

-113 SSTLG
+113 SATLG

-126 VLSSGNVTPDVAEK
+126 VLSSGNVTPDVAAK

-167 ELGKLNLDRDR
+167 EMGKLNLDREK
-178 FKADQDQRK
+178 FVAEQDQRK
-187 VTNAVEDRKMGMG
+187 ISNATKDRELGMN
-200 ETELIAKYGE
+200 EAELIAKYGQD
-210 GVVELMPG
+210 VVALMPLG
-218 GTRLPPKPAVAP
+218 KRLGDVPKPAPVGAASPAMPGAP
-230 SAPAGMPPSAGAMPP
+230 SAM
-245 PPTAGM
+245 
-251 PPPPAPAGLPG
+251 PG
-262 AAPATTVPP
+262 AAPGAVPGAPVPPP
-271 VVMPLVAQQKAGAL
+271 VVMPLVAQQQAAP
-285 PTPAVSAQPAL
+285 PTPAVTAQPTM
-296 PTPGQAPTIPP
+296 PTPGQAPR
-307 KPADL
+307 ASDL
-312 QGMPLAAQAAIQQ
+312 QGMPLQSRAEIE
-325 KRVEESDKTYNA
+325 KRRVEEADKSFNA

-366 KPQIFAM
+366 RPQIFAI
-373 MQNEGLISGIMT
+373 MQEKGLLSGLLT
-385 AAQEGVQAQ
+385 AAQEGAQAQ
-394 AGQYS
+394 AGTYTA
-399 MRVGLPVK
+399 RLGLPVK
-407 EFLQRVKLSPEDQQS
+407 DFLQRVRLEPEDQQA

-431 TEFLSNVKA
+431 TEFLANVKA

-488 YGAYDGYTNKVGTA
+488 YGAYDGYTSKVGPA

-515 EKINKDYSDYRMQ
+515 EKINKDYAEYRMQ

-534 P
+534 PQ

>member
-1 MATQAGALPS
+1 MATTGALPS
-11 STPYLIGGDDKAKQE
+11 SSPFLIGGDDQAKTE

-42 QQGPNLFQ
+42 QQGPNWFQ

-62 NFGEAVGKAAGVF
+62 NFGEAAGRAAGVI
-75 GAQQEKQQEAQLPI
+75 GAQQEKMQEAQLPI

-118 VAPAQVEG
+118 VAPAQVES
-126 VLSSGNVTPDVAEK
+126 VLSSGNVTPDVAAK
-140 LAKIYPMVAQL
+140 LAQIYPMVAQL

-167 ELGKLNLDRDR
+167 ELGKTDLERKK
-178 FKADQDQRK
+178 FEAEQGQRK
-187 VTNAVEDRKMGMG
+187 ISNALEDRKMGMG
-200 ETELIAKYGE
+200 EAELIAKYGAD
-210 GVVELMPG
+210 VVQLMPG
-218 GTRLPPKPAVAP
+218 AARLADVPKPAP
-230 SAPAGMPPSAGAMPP
+230 I
-245 PPTAGM
+245 
-251 PPPPAPAGLPG
+251 PAPAAALPGAPAALPG
-262 AAPATTVPP
+262 AAPNIAAPAPAP
-271 VVMPLVAQQKAGAL
+271 VVMPLVAQQQAGQPPA
-285 PTPAVSAQPAL
+285 PAVTAQPAM
-296 PTPGQAPTIPP
+296 PTPGQAPVSAG

-312 QGMPLAAQAAIQQ
+312 AGVPLAAQAAIQQ
-325 KRVEESDKTYNA
+325 KRIEDSDKAFNT

-357 KQLNEIATR
+357 KQLDQIAAK

-373 MQNEGLISGIMT
+373 MQNEGLISGLMT

-394 AGQYS
+394 AGQYNV
-399 MRVGLPVK
+399 RIGLPVK
-407 EFLQRVKLSPEDQQS
+407 DFLQRVKLSPEDQQA

-457 QAPMASIDDSSKAV
+457 QAPMASIDDSSRAV

-488 YGAYDGYTNKVGTA
+488 YGAYDQYSSKAGPS

-515 EKINKDYSDYRMQ
+515 EKINKEYADYRMR
-528 LFRQFN
+528 LFNQFN

>member
-1 MATQAGALPS
+1 MATTGALPS
-11 STPYLIGGDDKAKQE
+11 SSPFLIGGDDQAKTE

-42 QQGPNLFQ
+42 QQGPNWFQ

-62 NFGEAVGKAAGVF
+62 NFGEALGRASNVI

-97 GQKYEVENQAK
+97 GQKYEVENQGK

-118 VAPAQVEG
+118 VAPAQVEAA
-126 VLSSGNVTPDVAEK
+126 LSSGNVTPDMAAK
-140 LAKIYPMVAQL
+140 LAKIYPIVAQL

-167 ELGKLNLDRDR
+167 ELGKVDLDRKK
-178 FKADQDQRK
+178 FEAEEGQRK
-187 VTNAVEDRKMGMG
+187 ITNALADRKEGMN
-200 ETELIAKYGE
+200 EAELIAKYGAD
-210 GVVELMPG
+210 VVALMPG
-218 GTRLPPKPAVAP
+218 GKRLVDTR
-230 SAPAGMPPSAGAMPP
+230 
-245 PPTAGM
+245 
-251 PPPPAPAGLPG
+251 PPAPAPAATQGALPGAPAALPG
-262 AAPATTVPP
+262 AAPNITAPAAAP
-271 VVMPLVAQQKAGAL
+271 VVMPLVAQQQAGQPPA
-285 PTPAVSAQPAL
+285 PAVTAQPTM
-296 PTPGQAPTIPP
+296 PTPGQAPISAG

-312 QGMPLAAQAAIQQ
+312 AGVPLAAQAEIQR
-325 KRVEESDKTYNA
+325 KRIEDTDKVFNA

-342 LNYTPQLLESSNTNL
+342 INYTPQLLEASNTNL
-357 KQLNEIATR
+357 KQLDQIAAK

-373 MQNEGLISGIMT
+373 MQNEGLISGLMT

-394 AGQYS
+394 AGQYNV
-399 MRVGLPVK
+399 RIGLPVK
-407 EFLQRVKLSPEDQQS
+407 DFLQRVKLSPEDQQA

-457 QAPMASIDDSSKAV
+457 QAPMASIDDSSRAV

-488 YGAYDGYTNKVGTA
+488 YGAYDQYSSKAGPS

-515 EKINKDYSDYRMQ
+515 EKINKDYADYRMR
-528 LFRQFN
+528 LFNQFN

>member
-1 MATQAGALPS
+1 MAQTGALPS
-11 STPYLIGGDDKAKQE
+11 TMPFMLGGDDKAKSE

-50 VGAALLDPGRTG
+50 VGAAFLDPGRTG
-62 NFGEAVGKAAGVF
+62 NFGEALGRASGVVA
-75 GAQQEKQQEAQLPI
+75 AQQEKQREAELPI

-97 GQKYEVENQAK
+97 GQKYEVENQGK

-113 SSTLG
+113 SATLG

-126 VLSSGNVTPDVAEK
+126 VLSSGNVTPDVAAK

-167 ELGKLNLDRDR
+167 EIGKLNLDRER
-178 FKADQDQRK
+178 FVAEQDQRK
-187 VTNAVEDRKMGMG
+187 VTNAVKDRELGMN
-200 ETELIAKYGE
+200 EADLIAKYGS
-210 GVVELMPG
+210 GIVELMPG
-218 GTRLPPKPAVAP
+218 GKRLGDVPKPAPAP
-230 SAPAGMPPSAGAMPP
+230 TTAMPGAPAAM
-245 PPTAGM
+245 
-251 PPPPAPAGLPG
+251 PG
-262 AAPATTVPP
+262 AAPGPVPGAPVPPP
-271 VVMPLVAQQKAGAL
+271 VVMPLVAQQQAGQPPA
-285 PTPAVSAQPAL
+285 PAVTAQPPM
-296 PTPGQAPTIPP
+296 PTPGQPP
-307 KPADL
+307 KPNDL
-312 QGMPLAAQAAIQQ
+312 GGLPLQSQAEIQR
-325 KRVEESDKTYNA
+325 KRVEEADKSFNA

-366 KPQIFAM
+366 KPQIFAI
-373 MQNEGLISGIMT
+373 MQQQGLLSGLMT
-385 AAQEGVQAQ
+385 AAQEGIQAQ
-394 AGQYS
+394 AGAYQV
-399 MRVGLPVK
+399 RIGLPVK
-407 EFLQRVKLSPEDQQS
+407 DFLEKVKLSPEDQQS

-457 QAPMASIDDSSKAV
+457 QAPMASIDDSSRAV

-488 YGAYDGYTNKVGTA
+488 YGAYDQYSSKVGPA

-515 EKINKDYSDYRMQ
+515 EKINKDYANFRME

-534 P
+534 PQ